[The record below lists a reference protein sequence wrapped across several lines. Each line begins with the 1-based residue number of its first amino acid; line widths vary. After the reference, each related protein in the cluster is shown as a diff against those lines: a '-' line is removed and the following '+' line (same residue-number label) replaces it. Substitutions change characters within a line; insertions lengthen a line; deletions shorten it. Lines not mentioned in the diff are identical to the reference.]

1 MLGLVIIGM
10 MGQAQSCARLDR
22 IPVAEE
28 LELSPMAMNIYSLG
42 TAMSLPSNIAHVD
55 SGTTRHASGCRA
67 LFPEHLISNRKPQ
80 LSVRVASGTRLP
92 VEFTGVMQLHVQGV
106 KPKGS
111 TGIQEPFPTTLGL
124 TGALFVP
131 GMPPTTTLIS
141 TKQLFKQER
150 IKTYLNDALYLE
162 LPNGVRVG
170 ITETDTSY
178 LIPDEFKSPGQC
190 RPQIKP
196 VAFSTLAE
204 LPIDLIHQRLCHFSF
219 ERIKASADCTKG
231 LNLTHVHR
239 MEGKVC
245 EPCVRGGGRK
255 KAAEPLHQKYT
266 RFGERVTSDSCAMP
280 KSTPFGFEN
289 MVTFYDRATNY
300 LAIYYTRTHTNEE
313 MRACFQQFEADHK
326 DSLKFGHV
334 ETWHCD
340 NHGEFQSKDMDSFL
354 RELGVKQTFI
364 VPWNPQQNPSER
376 ANGIV
381 LRPLRIMLAAAN
393 VSVRLWPFAV
403 NQIQMVHNSLANRGE
418 NVTMPHRSAYEMRL
432 GWKSA

>member
-1 MLGLVIIGM
+1 M
-10 MGQAQSCARLDR
+10 
-22 IPVAEE
+22 
-28 LELSPMAMNIYSLG
+28 
-42 TAMSLPSNIAHVD
+42 
-55 SGTTRHASGCRA
+55 
-67 LFPEHLISNRKPQ
+67 
-80 LSVRVASGTRLP
+80 
-92 VEFTGVMQLHVQGV
+92 
-106 KPKGS
+106 
-111 TGIQEPFPTTLGL
+111 PT
-124 TGALFVP
+124 
-131 GMPPTTTLIS
+131 TTTLIS

-178 LIPDEFKSPGQC
+178 LIPYEFKPSGQC
-190 RPQIKP
+190 PQQIKP
-196 VAFSTLAE
+196 LAFSTLAE

-255 KAAEPLHQKYT
+255 KAAEPAHQKYT

-289 MVTFYDRATNY
+289 MVMFYDRATNY
-300 LAIYYTRTHTNEE
+300 SAIYYRRTHTNEE

-334 ETWHCD
+334 ETW
-340 NHGEFQSKDMDSFL
+340 
-354 RELGVKQTFI
+354 
-364 VPWNPQQNPSER
+364 
-376 ANGIV
+376 
-381 LRPLRIMLAAAN
+381 LA
-393 VSVRLWPFAV
+393 L
-403 NQIQMVHNSLANRGE
+403 
-418 NVTMPHRSAYEMRL
+418 
-432 GWKSA
+432 